1 MEVGLI
7 KLIKL
12 RCIAVLM
19 TPWLGSAVGFFIVGV
34 THIQMA
40 LIGDVN
46 RKTFVL
52 VATFCYPGG

>member
-1 MEVGLI
+1 MITKNQPTASIYYSLGTLNRVSGG
-7 KLIKL
+7 
-12 RCIAVLM
+12 VL
-19 TPWLGSAVGFFIVGV
+19 VVGV